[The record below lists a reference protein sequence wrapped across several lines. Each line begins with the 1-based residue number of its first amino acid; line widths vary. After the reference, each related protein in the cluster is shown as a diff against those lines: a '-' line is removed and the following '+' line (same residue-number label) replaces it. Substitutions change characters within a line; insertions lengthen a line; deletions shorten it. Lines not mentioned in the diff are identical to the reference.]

1 MQRRAIFSL
10 VAGAPA
16 ILRGA
21 APPPLRLAV
30 IGLVHGHAGGFLRRI
45 AGREDVK
52 LAGIAEPRSEV
63 RRRYASQFSLSESLF
78 HPETEQMLDATKPDA
93 VAIFT
98 DTVSHLPAVEACAA
112 RKLPCMMEKPLAVS
126 IDHGRR
132 IQAAAAKA
140 GVPVFVNYETT
151 WYRSHQALWR
161 LAKDEKRLGA
171 FRKFVVHDGHQGPR
185 KINVQPEFFE
195 WLNDPQRNGAG
206 AMFDFGCYGANLCT
220 WLFDNRRPAS
230 VSCVTGRFQPSIYT
244 NVEDEATIIADYGDA
259 QAIFQAS
266 WNWPFN
272 RKDIEV
278 YGENGYAIALDP
290 VRLRTR
296 IGKEPEQTVE
306 TPAIAAP
313 DDDVVHYLAAIA
325 RGQAKPSGLSSLEN
339 NLIVTEILDAARR
352 SAQSGRMVKL

>member
-1 MQRRAIFSL
+1 MQRRAVLPFI
-10 VAGAPA
+10 AGAPA

-21 APPPLRLAV
+21 AAPPLRLAV

-63 RRRYASQFSLSESLF
+63 RLRYAGQYSLGDTVFYSD
-78 HPETEQMLDATKPDA
+78 TERMLDVAKPDA

-98 DTVSHLPAVEACAA
+98 DTVSHLAAVEACAA
-112 RKLPCMMEKPLAVS
+112 RKVPCMMEKPLAVS
-126 IDHGRR
+126 VDHGRR
-132 IQAAAAKA
+132 IQTAAAKA
-140 GVPVFVNYETT
+140 GIPVFVNYETT
-151 WYRSHQALWR
+151 WYRSHRALWK
-161 LAKDEKRLGA
+161 LAKDDKSLGA

-195 WLNDPQRNGAG
+195 WLNDPVRNGAG

-220 WLFDNRRPAS
+220 WLLDNRRPLS

-244 NVEDEATIIADYGDA
+244 KVEDEATIVADYGDA

-278 YGENGYAIALDP
+278 YGESGYAIALDP
-290 VRLRTR
+290 IRLRTR
-296 IGKEPEQTVE
+296 IGKDPEQTVE
-306 TPAIAAP
+306 THPIAAP
-313 DDDVVHYLAAIA
+313 DDDVVHSLAAIA
-325 RGQAKPSGLSSLEN
+325 RGESKPSGLSSLEN
-339 NLIVTEILDAARR
+339 NLIVTEILEAARR
-352 SAQSGRMVKL
+352 SAQSGRTVKL